1 MSNIEN
7 LSEADYWIAHSNATR
22 MAITGGGFHSS
33 LGKLFFKADMQSAAK
48 LVNAFPEQFL
58 CVAKPKKVDPNVNPA
73 TILKRGD

>member
-7 LSEADYWIAHSNATR
+7 LSDADYWIAHSNATR
-22 MAITGGGFHSS
+22 MEITGGGFHSS

-58 CVAKPKKVDPNVNPA
+58 RVAKPTTFYENVDLV
-73 TILKRGD
+73 TVLKRGD

>member
-7 LSEADYWIAHSNATR
+7 LSEADYWIAHQNATR
-22 MAITGGGFHSS
+22 MEITGGGFHSS

-58 CVAKPKKVDPNVNPA
+58 RAAKPTSSDSNADSV

>member
-7 LSEADYWIAHSNATR
+7 LSEADYWIAHQNATR
-22 MAITGGGFHSS
+22 MEITGGGFHSS
-33 LGKLFFKADMQSAAK
+33 LGKLFFRADMQSAAK

-58 CVAKPKKVDPNVNPA
+58 RVAKPTSSDSNADSV

>member
-7 LSEADYWIAHSNATR
+7 LSEADYWIAHQNATR
-22 MAITGGGFHSS
+22 MEITGGGFHSS
-33 LGKLFFKADMQSAAK
+33 LGKLFFRADMQSAAK

-58 CVAKPKKVDPNVNPA
+58 RVAKPTSSDPNADSV